1 MAQAST
7 MSVTSA
13 PELFLVR
20 LLCVLGKEGPAQV
33 ELESF
38 NVNGSELSRP
48 RAARPSFALSVPRWT
63 WVQSVGR
70 RAWLM
75 IVCAGAPAP
84 SVPGG
89 HGLARGA
96 FQSALAPLILSL

>member
-1 MAQAST
+1 M
-7 MSVTSA
+7 
-13 PELFLVR
+13 
-20 LLCVLGKEGPAQV
+20 QV

-48 RAARPSFALSVPRWT
+48 RPGRPGRAFCTSVPRWA
-63 WVQSVGR
+63 WVQSGGR